1 MEENRKEYT
10 LGTLAE
16 LLGISLQGDP
26 EVKVSGI
33 ATLAEAKAGELSFYH
48 NPAYISDLKTTSAAV
63 VILSTAAADD
73 CSANKLLTDNPYLAY
88 AKASR
93 LFETSSAS
101 PGEIHSSAVIDSS
114 ARIGKQVSIG
124 PNAVVEANVR
134 IGDHSIIGANTV
146 IGKNSCVGEN
156 ALLYSNVTLYHD
168 VTVGT
173 NAIIHAGV
181 VIGSDGFGFARDDKV
196 QVKIA
201 QLGGVSIGN
210 DVEIGAGSTIDRG
223 ALDDTVIE
231 NGVKIDN
238 QVQIAHNVRV
248 GENTVICGCSAVA
261 GSSSIGKNCIIAGA
275 VGIINHITIVDE
287 VTVTAMS
294 LVNKSITRK
303 GCYSSGTG
311 LSESSLW
318 KKNIVHFRHLDKL
331 NNRLKTI
338 ENAAN
343 IKNSKNN
350 KN

>member
-1 MEENRKEYT
+1 VEENRKEYT
-10 LGTLAE
+10 LGALAE
-16 LLGISLQGDP
+16 LLGLSLQGDP

-33 ATLAEAKAGELSFYH
+33 GTLAGARAGELSFYH
-48 NPAYISDLKTTSAAV
+48 NPAYISDLRTTRAAV
-63 VILSTAAADD
+63 VILSAAAAQD
-73 CSANKLLTDNPYLAY
+73 CSTNKLLTDNPYLAY
-88 AKASR
+88 AKVSR

-101 PGEIHSSAVIDSS
+101 HGQIHPSAVIDSS
-114 ARIGKQVSIG
+114 AEIGTQVSIG
-124 PNAVVEANVR
+124 PNVVIEANVR
-134 IGDHSIIGANTV
+134 IGDQSILGANAV
-146 IGKNSCVGEN
+146 IGKNSCLGQN
-156 ALLYSNVTLYHD
+156 ALLYPNVTLYHD
-168 VTVGT
+168 VIVGN

-181 VIGSDGFGFARDDKV
+181 VIGSDGFGFARDGKA

-201 QLGGVSIGN
+201 QLGGISIGS

-275 VGIINHITIVDE
+275 VGIINHITIADE

-318 KKNIVHFRHLDKL
+318 KKNIVHFRHLDTL
-331 NNRLKTI
+331 NNRLKAI
-338 ENAAN
+338 EKATN
-343 IKNSKNN
+343 IKISKS
-350 KN
+350 